1 MLTFDPSSL
10 AKYGRLTMVARSV
23 VEGFLSGVHK
33 SPYKG
38 FSVEFA
44 EHRQYYPGD
53 EIRHIDWRVL
63 GKTDR
68 YYIKEYEEET
78 NLKAYLLVD
87 ASGSMAYQSRERQR
101 PEIGSKFQYAQYVA
115 ASLACLMLHQLDAVG
130 LITHD
135 TKVRQLL
142 PPHASSKHL
151 LHILQILEQTE
162 PGGETSMAPLWH
174 ELAGKLKRRGK
185 VIVLS
190 DCFDQLGPLVRA
202 LQHFRHRRHEVILFH
217 ILAPEEMEFPFRKWT
232 QFRNLERPGHRLLVD
247 PQRLRKEYLENFNS
261 FCTQLRRQAGQMQID
276 YHQMRTDEPVEKA
289 LGIYLTKRQSRK

>member
-1 MLTFDPSSL
+1 MLTFDPSLL
-10 AKYGRLTMVARSV
+10 AKYGRLTMVARTV

-87 ASGSMAYQSRERQR
+87 ASGSMAFRGQH
-101 PEIGSKFQYAQYVA
+101 GSKFQYAQYVA

-130 LITHD
+130 LITHG

-142 PPHASSKHL
+142 PPRANSKHL
-151 LHILQILEQTE
+151 LHILQTLEHTE

-174 ELAGKLKRRGK
+174 ELAGKLKRRGM

-217 ILAPEEMEFPFRKWT
+217 ILAPEEIEFPFCKWT
-232 QFRNLERPGHRLLVD
+232 QFRDLERPGQRLLVD
-247 PQRLRKEYLENFNS
+247 PQRLRKEYLQNLTE
-261 FCTQLRRQAGQMQID
+261 FCTQLRRQVGQMQID

>member
-1 MLTFDPSSL
+1 M
-10 AKYGRLTMVARSV
+10 
-23 VEGFLSGVHK
+23 HK
-33 SPYKG
+33 SPHRGY
-38 FSVEFA
+38 SVEFA
-44 EHRQYYPGD
+44 QHRDYSPGD

-87 ASGSMAYQSRERQR
+87 ASGSMAYRGQH
-101 PEIGSKFQYAQYVA
+101 GSKFQYAQYVA

-135 TKVRQLL
+135 TKVRNLL
-142 PPHASSKHL
+142 PPRASSKHL
-151 LHILQILEQTE
+151 MHILETLETTE

-174 ELAGKLKRRGK
+174 ELAGKLKRRGMV
-185 VIVLS
+185 VILS
-190 DCFDQLGPLVRA
+190 DCFDQLGPLMRA

-217 ILAPEEMEFPFRKWT
+217 ILAPEEIEFPFRKWT

-247 PQRLRKEYLENFNS
+247 PQRLRREYLENFKT
-261 FCTQLRRQAGQMQID
+261 FYTELRRQAGQMQID
-276 YHQMRTDEPVEKA
+276 YHQMRTDEPVERA
-289 LGIYLTKRQSRK
+289 LGIYLTKRQTRK

>member
-1 MLTFDPSSL
+1 MQTFDPSSL
-10 AKYGRLTMVARSV
+10 AKYCRLTMVARTV

-87 ASGSMAYQSRERQR
+87 ASGSMAYRGQH
-101 PEIGSKFQYAQYVA
+101 GSKFQYAQYVA

-142 PPHASSKHL
+142 PPRASSKHL
-151 LHILQILEQTE
+151 LHILQTLEQTE

-174 ELAGKLKRRGK
+174 ELAGKLKRRGM

-190 DCFDQLGPLVRA
+190 DCFDQLGALVRA

-217 ILAPEEMEFPFRKWT
+217 ILAPEEIEFPFRKWT
-232 QFRNLERPGHRLLVD
+232 QFHNLERPSDRLLVD
-247 PQRLRKEYLENFNS
+247 PQRLRKEYLQNFAD
-261 FCTQLRRQAGQMQID
+261 FCTQLRRQVGQMQID

>member
-1 MLTFDPSSL
+1 
-10 AKYGRLTMVARSV
+10 
-23 VEGFLSGVHK
+23 VHK

-87 ASGSMAYQSRERQR
+87 ASGSMAYRGQH
-101 PEIGSKFQYAQYVA
+101 GSKFQYAQYVA

-142 PPHASSKHL
+142 PPRASSKHL
-151 LHILQILEQTE
+151 LHILQTLEQTE

-174 ELAGKLKRRGK
+174 ELAGKLKRRGM

-190 DCFDQLGPLVRA
+190 DCFDQLGALVRA

-217 ILAPEEMEFPFRKWT
+217 ILAPEEIEFPFRKWT
-232 QFRNLERPGHRLLVD
+232 QFHNLERPSDRLLVD
-247 PQRLRKEYLENFNS
+247 PQRLRKEYLQNFAD
-261 FCTQLRRQAGQMQID
+261 FCTQLRRQVGQMQID

>member
-1 MLTFDPSSL
+1 MPQPSLNFDPSSL
-10 AKYGRLTMVARSV
+10 AKYGRLTMVARTV

-87 ASGSMAYQSRERQR
+87 ASGSMAYSGQH
-101 PEIGSKFQYAQYVA
+101 GSKFQYAQYVA

-142 PPHASSKHL
+142 PPRASSKHL
-151 LHILQILEQTE
+151 LHILQTLEQTE

-174 ELAGKLKRRGK
+174 ELAGKLKRRGM

-217 ILAPEEMEFPFRKWT
+217 ILAPEEIEFPFRKWT
-232 QFRNLERPGHRLLVD
+232 QFRNLEKPGHRLLVD
-247 PQRLRKEYLENFNS
+247 PQRLRKEYLQNFTD
-261 FCTQLRRQAGQMQID
+261 FCTQLRRQVGQMQID
-276 YHQMRTDEPVEKA
+276 YHPMRTDEPVEKA